1 MSAHGVPHAAGRD
14 IREPS
19 RETLRV
25 EMLPA
30 GHGDALLLEYG
41 DRDRPH
47 RVLVDGGPATSY
59 RLISARI
66 AQLAPEHRCFELLVM
81 THMDA
86 DHIEGVLEIL
96 NDRTLTADFGDIWF
110 NGYRHLPKD
119 ELGPAQAEML
129 SAVIEERGFAWNAGF
144 DGGPVEADGARN
156 LRCVPLDGGLRLTL
170 LTPGRAELTELRRVW
185 ERETQRAGLAP
196 GSTREALQ
204 LLQRT
209 RRLTPMDH
217 YLGVRPPD
225 VGRLA
230 SAPSDVDRSAANASS
245 IGFLAEY
252 GGRSVLFTGDA
263 TPPVLTMAV
272 RRLLLERGL
281 PRLRLDAFKVPH
293 HGSQHN
299 LTAEL
304 VALLPS
310 RRYLISTD
318 GHYFGHPDDAS
329 IARVVAGAPRGAE
342 LVFNYRTRQN
352 ELWDASSLRSKYG
365 YSTRF
370 PATGQ
375 AGVAVDL

>member
-1 MSAHGVPHAAGRD
+1 MSAHGVSHAAGRD
-14 IREPS
+14 IRKPS

-47 RVLVDGGPATSY
+47 RVLVDGGPAASY

-66 AQLAPEHRCFELLVM
+66 AQLSPDHRRFELLVM

-86 DHIEGVLEIL
+86 DHAEGVLQIL
-96 NDRTLTADFGDIWF
+96 NDRSLAADFGDIWF

-129 SAVIEERGFAWNAGF
+129 SAVIEERGLAWNAGF
-144 DGGPVEADGARN
+144 DGGPVEADGVRN
-156 LRCVPLDGGLRLTL
+156 LRCVPLAGGLRLTL
-170 LTPGRAELTELRRVW
+170 LTPGRAELVALRRVW
-185 ERETQRAGLAP
+185 ECEIRRAGFAP

-204 LLQRT
+204 LLRRT
-209 RRLTPMDH
+209 PRLTPMDH

-230 SAPSDVDRSAANASS
+230 SAPSDMDRSVANASS
-245 IGFLAEY
+245 ISFLAEY

-263 TPPVLTMAV
+263 TPPVLTRAV

-281 PRLRLDAFKVPH
+281 PRLRLDAFKIPH
-293 HGSQHN
+293 HGSQNN

-310 RRYLISTD
+310 HRYLFSTD
-318 GHYFGHPDDAS
+318 GRYFGHPDDVS
-329 IARVVAGAPRGAE
+329 VARVVMGAPRGAE
-342 LVFNYRTRQN
+342 LVFNYRSRHN
-352 ELWDASSLRSKYG
+352 ELWDASSLRSGYG
-365 YSTRF
+365 YGTRF
-370 PATGQ
+370 PEAGQ

>member
-1 MSAHGVPHAAGRD
+1 M
-14 IREPS
+14 RELP

-47 RVLVDGGPATSY
+47 RVLVDGGPAASY

-66 AQLAPEHRCFELLVM
+66 TQLPPEHRRFELLVM

-86 DHIEGVLEIL
+86 DHAEGIL
-96 NDRTLTADFGDIWF
+96 QLINDRTLAVSFGDVWF

-129 SAVIEERGFAWNAGF
+129 GAVIEERGLAWNASF
-144 DGGPVEADGARN
+144 DGGPVEADGAPN
-156 LRCVPLDGGLRLTL
+156 LRCIPLTGGLRLTL
-170 LTPGRAELTELRRVW
+170 LTPGRAELIELRRVW
-185 ERETQRAGLAP
+185 EREIRRAGFAP

-209 RRLTPMDH
+209 PRLTPMDH
-217 YLGVRPPD
+217 YLGVRRPD
-225 VGRLA
+225 VGRLTA
-230 SAPSDVDRSAANASS
+230 APSCMDRSAANASS
-245 IGFLAEY
+245 ISFLAEY
-252 GGRSVLFTGDA
+252 RGRSVLFTGDA
-263 TPPVLTMAV
+263 TPPVLTRAV
-272 RRLLLERGL
+272 RQLLLERGL
-281 PRLRLDAFKVPH
+281 ARLRIDVFKIPH

-310 RRYLISTD
+310 RHYLFSTD
-318 GHYFGHPDDAS
+318 GRYFGHPDDVS
-329 IARVVAGAPRGAE
+329 VARVVTGAPRGAE
-342 LVFNYRTRQN
+342 LVFNYRTSQN
-352 ELWDASSLRSKYG
+352 ELWDMSSLRSEYG
-365 YSTRF
+365 YRTRF
-370 PATGQ
+370 PEAGQ
-375 AGVAVDL
+375 AGVVVDL